1 MHNIFP
7 HIMLTSNK
15 NTLVY
20 MLGDSS
26 LFSAINI
33 RLPLNFTVVLKQHT
47 TITVFTHSAM
57 RPVLVIPSTTN
68 LQSSVTITLI
78 YWGCWSLVLPL
89 DREKAPSLTLAAVSS
104 ILSTGITLQPKE
116 CHNKNSLQK
125 MNFVI
130 SGHQLPHT
138 EAWGERFIECSVAWV
153 AA

>member
-1 MHNIFP
+1 
-7 HIMLTSNK
+7 
-15 NTLVY
+15 

-78 YWGCWSLVLPL
+78 Y
-89 DREKAPSLTLAAVSS
+89 
-104 ILSTGITLQPKE
+104 
-116 CHNKNSLQK
+116 
-125 MNFVI
+125 
-130 SGHQLPHT
+130 
-138 EAWGERFIECSVAWV
+138 
-153 AA
+153 